1 MKIFKNSILFSLIA
15 LFLWQCDTIDGK
27 FIEDNNSLCG
37 DASLPV
43 PIKKVILEDYTGF
56 RCGNCPRAAEKI
68 EELSPVYCDHII
80 PVSIHV
86 GYFATPSGSTY
97 TSDYRTPE
105 GTAYNDYFG
114 SESAGLP
121 VGMVNRTEFNGKK
134 LLAHDDWSAAILA
147 QINQAPKLDII
158 INPEYLPDDSSFNLK
173 IETGF
178 LKTISQKLMLNIW
191 LVEDSII
198 DWQKDYDAKPQDIE
212 GYIHNHLFRESLTD
226 IWGSELSGN
235 TTQNSFIN
243 SDFSG
248 KLNNKYK
255 PNEIYIVAFV
265 AVKESREILQA
276 SMKKL
281 KAN

>member
-1 MKIFKNSILFSLIA
+1 
-15 LFLWQCDTIDGK
+15 
-27 FIEDNNSLCG
+27 
-37 DASLPV
+37 
-43 PIKKVILEDYTGF
+43 
-56 RCGNCPRAAEKI
+56 
-68 EELSPVYCDHII
+68 
-80 PVSIHV
+80 
-86 GYFATPSGSTY
+86 
-97 TSDYRTPE
+97 
-105 GTAYNDYFG
+105 
-114 SESAGLP
+114 
-121 VGMVNRTEFNGKK
+121 MVNRTEFNGKK